1 MIKRFLI
8 QKNIPNEYHDM
19 IIKET
24 KSQHSE
30 IRRFCNQYEFHS
42 EALNHFS
49 ISELII
55 NPDLWYIGTPEGKKR
70 HTWLVEAY
78 PNIEIN
84 KEITESILVCGKC
97 KKRQVDYYEKQT
109 RGADEPMTIFA
120 TCLNCGNR
128 WRQ

>member
-1 MIKRFLI
+1 MIKCFLESNKI
-8 QKNIPNEYHDM
+8 PLQYHNI
-19 IIKET
+19 ILKET
-24 KSQHSE
+24 KKQHAR
-30 IRRFCNQYEFHS
+30 IRRFCNQYQFHS

-49 ISELII
+49 IPELIT
-55 NPDLWYIGTPEGKKR
+55 NPDLWYMGTEEGKKR
-70 HTWLVEAY
+70 HSWLVEAY

-84 KEITESILVCGKC
+84 EEITESILVCGKC
-97 KKRQVDYYEKQT
+97 KQRQVDYYEKQT

>member
-1 MIKRFLI
+1 MIRRFLQSKKI
-8 QKNIPNEYHDM
+8 PVLYHNI

-24 KSQHSE
+24 NNQHQK
-30 IRRFCNQYEFHS
+30 IRRFCHHYEFHS
-42 EALNHFS
+42 DALKHFS
-49 ISELII
+49 ISDLIT
-55 NPDLWYIGTPEGKKR
+55 NPDLWYMGTPEGKKR
-70 HTWLVEAY
+70 HSWLVEAY

-120 TCLNCGNR
+120 NCLHCGNR